1 MGRLAPVMG
10 GEATGCAGFRG
21 ASKDMITIRQ
31 RSSIAARGRAGLVVT
46 AVTGLGGLMQAVWR
60 AG

>member
-1 MGRLAPVMG
+1 MG
-10 GEATGCAGFRG
+10 GEATGCAGVRG

-46 AVTGLGGLMQAVWR
+46 AVTGLGALMQAVWR